1 MNAQVNTRS
10 GTDIRKR
17 LKKKK
22 VQKLWKDIQEQIGE
36 AKKWSIFGHQT

>member
-1 MNAQVNTRS
+1 MPLYEVTV
-10 GTDIRKR
+10 
-17 LKKKK
+17 KK